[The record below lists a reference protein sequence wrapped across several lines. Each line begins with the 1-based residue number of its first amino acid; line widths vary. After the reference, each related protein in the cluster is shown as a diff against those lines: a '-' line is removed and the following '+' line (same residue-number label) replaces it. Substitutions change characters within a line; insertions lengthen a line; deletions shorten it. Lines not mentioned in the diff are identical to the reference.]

1 MKLLIH
7 PLLTKIRH
15 LVTWPSLFSNKKVS
29 KRPHIMFFLRISV
42 FLHMFLFIRC
52 TCMYWKWHPITNIS
66 SELWRGGLK
75 HANLIIYAT
84 DKILSYDARMS
95 VVDYE
100 KSIYFEGMIILQK
113 TLPSYFVDCAVYHKR
128 YDSHK
133 VCLAHIIFIMP
144 FEPSHGLVLLKSCI
158 LLSKTAHI

>member
-1 MKLLIH
+1 
-7 PLLTKIRH
+7 
-15 LVTWPSLFSNKKVS
+15 
-29 KRPHIMFFLRISV
+29 
-42 FLHMFLFIRC
+42 
-52 TCMYWKWHPITNIS
+52 MYWKWHPITSIS

-84 DKILSYDARMS
+84 DQILSYDARMS

-100 KSIYFEGMIILQK
+100 KSIYFEGMVILQK

-128 YDSHK
+128 YDNHK

-144 FEPSHGLVLLKSCI
+144 FEPFHGLVLLKSCI